1 MKIPLTSLFKKNKV
15 NSASQILHEIS
26 FNQNLMKEALSVIS
40 LKNEII
46 EEVLRGPISEALKR
60 VGKKVEKLHPS
71 LQIDFHGFSYFE
83 HPCLIRHFR
92 YRISSKKRVLWLTY
106 EFDNEGDFAIYYDFL
121 EEPYDTYPCRGKEW
135 VWGTGWLPEEYRDWN
150 ERTPCLIMDEL
161 TNNIIEDS
169 CFCNLIFDNL
179 MMATVGFINTEDR
192 SFEITPK
199 RIKRTSDTVLTPE
212 MKVIVTTDIHTTDP
226 FYNGAKEIKEAYM
239 RLYGFDYKKACCC
252 IDDFEFK
259 KLD

>member
-46 EEVLRGPISEALKR
+46 EEVLR
-60 VGKKVEKLHPS
+60 
-71 LQIDFHGFSYFE
+71 
-83 HPCLIRHFR
+83 
-92 YRISSKKRVLWLTY
+92 SSKKRVLWLTY

-179 MMATVGFINTEDR
+179 MMASVGFINTEDR

-239 RLYGFDYKKACCC
+239 RLYGFDYQKACCSKN
-252 IDDFEFK
+252 DFEFK